1 MTKKGIRIILFH
13 SRRKLLLF
21 SLILCSLNAYS
32 QWEEFGVGDSFAPSN
47 GAILD
52 MCSDYKGNIYAVG
65 SFVAKDTSFRNYVAK
80 WNGVSWSELGKFN
93 NATNAVRMDKIC
105 SDKDGNIYATVWGGG
120 LDSAY
125 VAKWDGVS
133 WQKLGDLGIKNAL
146 IFDICADLFGNVY
159 VSTSFSILNNS
170 DYIHTIKKWN
180 GVIWSE
186 IIDRTNSFANSFINS
201 IDVDSYGN
209 VYAGGSFQK
218 SNWEKYVVRWDGVSW
233 KELGEGV
240 NRLNANLV
248 INEIQVLSKDEVYA
262 TGTFTDS
269 SGKYYIA
276 KWDGQRWSQ
285 VGPGTEMH
293 FGLRGISFS
302 VSKNREIY
310 TTGFYN
316 NNPDKRVVKLES
328 MDWVDLGYGYHKIKN
343 IGHFNSM
350 LIDDSSKYLYL
361 SASFD
366 GPVFQSFV
374 YRYPICNSQSSID
387 KSLCL
392 NDLPYTWY
400 NKVFSENHLT
410 DTLVRKNSRGCDSL
424 ILLKLNIVKYSDS
437 IPIRKGDTLFAPIGD
452 SYQWIDCN
460 TNLNINGATS
470 QKFVMKKSG
479 KYAVRVSINNCSMTT
494 KCSTQTLTSSHIFS
508 QENDRFD
515 IYPNPAIDFIFVNLP
530 ANVIPNLIRN
540 LSITASNLLG
550 QSFSPPVIPLKAGVS
565 LDVRSLSEGIYLLQF
580 RDKNDVLIKTE
591 RILIQR

>member
-21 SLILCSLNAYS
+21 SLILYSLNAYS

-52 MCSDYKGNIYAVG
+52 MCKDSKGNIYAVG
-65 SFVAKDTSFRNYVAK
+65 SFVTKDTSFRIYVAK
-80 WNGVSWSELGKFN
+80 WNGILWSELGKFN
-93 NATNAVRMDKIC
+93 YVKKDDRIQKIC
-105 SDKDGNIYATVWGGG
+105 SDQVGNIYAAVDG
-120 LDSAY
+120 LDSSY
-125 VAKWDGVS
+125 VSKWDGVS
-133 WQKLGDLGIKNAL
+133 WKKLGDLSIKHAL
-146 IFDICADLFGNVY
+146 MYDICADLFGNVY

-248 INEIQVLSKDEVYA
+248 INEIQVLSKNEVYA

-285 VGPGTEMH
+285 VGPGSQIY
-293 FGLRGISFS
+293 GAVSSDISFS
-302 VSKNREIY
+302 IGKNHDIY
-310 TTGFYN
+310 TTGFYHSK
-316 NNPDKRVVKLES
+316 PEKRVVKLES
-328 MDWVDLGYGYHKIKN
+328 MDWVDLGHGYHKVKN
-343 IGHFNSM
+343 MANYNSM

-374 YRYPICNSQSSID
+374 YRYPICNSQSRID

-392 NDLPYTWY
+392 SDLPYTWF
-400 NKVFSENHLT
+400 NKVFSENRLT
-410 DTLVRKNSRGCDSL
+410 DTLIRKNVRGCDSL
-424 ILLKLNIVKYSDS
+424 VLLKLNIVKYSDS
-437 IPIRKGDTLFAPIGD
+437 TPIRKGDTLIAPKGD

-460 TNLNINGATS
+460 LNLNVNGETS
-470 QKFVMKKSG
+470 QKFVIKKPG
-479 KYAVRVSINNCSMTT
+479 KFAVRVSINNCTMTT
-494 KCSTQTLTSSHIFS
+494 KCISQTLNSSHISS
-508 QENDRFD
+508 QKNDKFD
-515 IYPNPAIDFIFVNLP
+515 IYQNPLTGFLFINIKDLDNELYWKVSIQNTIGQLVPAIIKSTEEGFQIDIGSLP
-530 ANVIPNLIRN
+530 HGMYF
-540 LSITASNLLG
+540 LSIQEQNE
-550 QSFSPPVIPLKAGVS
+550 IILKH
-565 LDVRSLSEGIYLLQF
+565 
-580 RDKNDVLIKTE
+580 KVLVY
-591 RILIQR
+591 